1 MEVAIRAT
9 IADNASLWRRGCIG
23 EELSDDEQV
32 VFTQLVRAI
41 YIDRFMK
48 HLIGQTTAGYASEDL
63 FIKIVASNM
72 HRFPGFAE
80 SVRSFEANSW
90 TPEIEATLNELKQD
104 QPNPIADPSTCG
116 I

>member
-1 MEVAIRAT
+1 
-9 IADNASLWRRGCIG
+9 
-23 EELSDDEQV
+23 
-32 VFTQLVRAI
+32 
-41 YIDRFMK
+41 MK
-48 HLIGQTTAGYASEDL
+48 HRIGQTTVGDAAEDR
-63 FIKIVASNM
+63 FILNVARNM

-80 SVRSFEANSW
+80 SVRSFQTISW